1 MTSSMPSSAAT
12 RSAVA
17 SAVAGEHDRPDA
29 ELAERA
35 DGRGGG
41 LARGV
46 GDGDD
51 GRGLAVD
58 GDLHAR
64 AALTGQLV
72 RAGGQA
78 VTGDAFALQQA
89 GVADGEPMAVDGGEQ
104 SVAGDGLEGLGAR
117 HLQAARGCGLDDRL
131 GERVLAV
138 ALGGGDQAQH
148 LVLVDAVG
156 GRDLDDLGLAAR
168 ERAGLVEHHRVQRRR
183 LLQRQRVLE
192 QDAAPGAEARADH
205 DRPSGSPARAR
216 PGR

>member
-17 SAVAGEHDRPDA
+17 RLSPESMTGRTPSSR
-29 ELAERA
+29 ERA
-35 DGRGGG
+35 DGLGGG

-64 AALTGQLV
+64 AALAGQLV

-89 GVADGEPMAVDGGEQ
+89 GVADGEAVAVDGGEQ
-104 SVAGDGLEGLGAR
+104 SVARDGLEGLGAR
-117 HLQAARGCGLDDRL
+117 HAA
-131 GERVLAV
+131 
-138 ALGGGDQAQH
+138 
-148 LVLVDAVG
+148 
-156 GRDLDDLGLAAR
+156 GRAWM
-168 ERAGLVEHHRVQRRR
+168 
-183 LLQRQRVLE
+183 
-192 QDAAPGAEARADH
+192 
-205 DRPSGSPARAR
+205 RP
-216 PGR
+216 